1 MAAKFYYN
9 LILKIAMKSYII
21 LKTVTLISVLVSC
34 GFSVIGIVRPELLVS
49 PALGYD
55 HTLVVIASY
64 AAARSIAIAAV
75 CIFTLFGKKREPL
88 YAIAILAALIQFFD
102 AFVGIY
108 QRDIPKVAGPLVL
121 AFLGFICVRERAR
134 SRS

>member
-1 MAAKFYYN
+1 
-9 LILKIAMKSYII
+9 MKSHII

-34 GFSVIGIVRPELLVS
+34 GFSIIGIIRPGLLVS
-49 PALGYD
+49 PALG
-55 HTLVVIASY
+55 HNSALVALASY

-88 YAIAILAALIQFFD
+88 YTIAILAALIQFFD

-108 QRDIPKVAGPLVL
+108 EGDISKIAGPLIL
-121 AFLGFICVRERAR
+121 ASAGFISMYYAFKSPDAR
-134 SRS
+134 HT

>member
-1 MAAKFYYN
+1 
-9 LILKIAMKSYII
+9 MKSYII

-49 PALGYD
+49 PALGHD
-55 HTLVVIASY
+55 HTLVVFASY

-75 CIFTLFGKKREPL
+75 CIFTLFGKKREPF
-88 YAIAILAALIQFFD
+88 YAIAFLAALIQFFD

-108 QRDIPKVAGPLVL
+108 EGDISKVAGPVIL
-121 AFLGFICVRERAR
+121 AALGFISIYYTFK
-134 SRS
+134 SRGAVPI

>member
-1 MAAKFYYN
+1 MKSHI
-9 LILKIAMKSYII
+9 ILKIV
-21 LKTVTLISVLVSC
+21 TVISVLVSC

-49 PALGYD
+49 PALGHNY
-55 HTLVVIASY
+55 TLVVLASY

-88 YAIAILAALIQFFD
+88 YTIAILAALVQFFD

-108 QRDIPKVAGPLVL
+108 EGDISKVVGPLIL
-121 AFLGFICVRERAR
+121 AFAGFILIYYAFKSPDTVHNT
-134 SRS
+134 

>member
-1 MAAKFYYN
+1 
-9 LILKIAMKSYII
+9 MKNHTF

-49 PALGYD
+49 PALG
-55 HTLVVIASY
+55 HNSTLVALASY

-75 CIFTLFGKKREPL
+75 FIFTLFGKKREPL
-88 YAIAILAALIQFFD
+88 YTIAILAALIQFLD

-108 QRDIPKVAGPLVL
+108 EGDVSKVAGPLIL
-121 AFLGFICVRERAR
+121 AFLGFISIYYAFK
-134 SRS
+134 SPDKAHIN

>member
-1 MAAKFYYN
+1 
-9 LILKIAMKSYII
+9 MKNQSI

-34 GFSVIGIVRPELLVS
+34 GFSIIGIVRPELLVS
-49 PALGYD
+49 PSLGQH
-55 HTLVVIASY
+55 HTLVVLASY

-88 YAIAILAALIQFFD
+88 YTIAILAALIQFLD

-108 QRDIPKVAGPLVL
+108 EGDISKIAGPLIL
-121 AFLGFICVRERAR
+121 AFLGFISTYYAFKSTVKPDA
-134 SRS
+134 